1 MIAQIILTLGL
12 SACLFYVF
20 SLGRSLP
27 LIRFG
32 LFTVVLVGYLFVW
45 IPDLTNSLAG
55 LVGIGRGADL
65 IMYLWIIVSLFLIM
79 RLHIRL
85 REQSELITK
94 MARHYTL
101 QDHVGAGDIAPG
113 AVANG

>member
-1 MIAQIILTLGL
+1 MIAQLILTIGL

-27 LIRFG
+27 LIRLG
-32 LFTVVLVGYLFVW
+32 LFTVVLIGYLFVW

-101 QDHVGAGDIAPG
+101 QEQASAAD
-113 AVANG
+113 AVLDSASKG